1 MAQNEAVNRLLVA
14 LVSVAVVACGGAGA
28 TASRPAPVAAA
39 VAQQAEYV
47 VDVPELI

>member
-1 MAQNEAVNRLLVA
+1 MAQNEGVSRLLVA
-14 LVSVAVVACGGAGA
+14 LIAVAVVACGAGA